1 MSLYRILSRTNKTPP
16 PLQLL
21 SKSATK
27 EDEYPVL
34 SRGPN
39 APPSPNP
46 AVPLDDTHPPAA
58 HRRPKLDATL
68 EIELR
73 RACAVIL
80 RDLKP
85 SGHDLED
92 TRMKQDILVEG
103 NSDEDLSTSIPKD
116 VPKLPVTRSGQRAQ
130 QKAIEARD
138 TAESPAW
145 PLSPTLTNVSGKE
158 KRKSRPTSDS
168 LEVPPLRTKLR
179 VDAMMLGTSGPTSPL
194 REELNGGLAPVQT
207 AVMSPQ
213 SAGTRPVSG
222 YLVQDFY
229 QQQPPPNAGLN
240 DSISSTGSS
249 VGRHTDSTNRALSE
263 STNLSSPAFTT
274 PAFTSKRASQIG
286 TASSNMPGSWPTS
299 ADKKT
304 FDAVEE
310 GEQDRDEPARPNK
323 RSSVIHSIA
332 PLALNR
338 IGSGQ
343 QSSNQSRPATAVSKV
358 DSTQQSSNVSR
369 PATGT
374 DASYLKAQAVPI
386 IHSRSTSSVHASD
399 GLNEK
404 IIDRRPSTVQ
414 AATAQNEAEQLLQPP
429 AEVSQQQESTATQAA
444 EQRGT
449 SMIKDSQAAST
460 MLQQEPPQTEP
471 IFSQDTAVPPASD
484 APTEEQLRIK
494 ASKLANIKDKSD
506 EPLANSRAKMTTA
519 GPTVPDRRSSRLPGQ
534 TFTTYGAASG
544 ITASLDAMNDQSYM
558 DSAVQRQPTND
569 SAYAGA
575 ASAPRSPAT
584 AQKTHQWP
592 ITAPVDQLTPPASDA
607 APTPLVMTPHISSQ
621 LTHKQDSTVFV
632 KDFWKP
638 APARA
643 QSAGRVAQYSNTPSL
658 RTKRS
663 DADVHYRSQESA
675 PLPSFVGPDTTMFQP
690 RSVTPDSP
698 VSSMVRAY
706 AASPVP
712 RVTSPLA
719 PQSQSM
725 TSLPLGPPSDNA
737 NKTLPLL
744 PGNAMQ
750 GYFPPQVPAVPSKPG
765 ETPRTMSLATS
776 APAASNMARAR
787 SFSSAKAGP
796 SSSTTSF
803 AIPTI
808 PNHQAHPAASSTS
821 LAQSVNQQNYT
832 AGSTNT
838 HTRSQSM
845 HSQKP
850 TPSMTRRNIPPY
862 VPGYGHIGL
871 VSNNASTATS
881 AKHTRNVSAASAATT
896 NSTTAAADRAAVLT
910 QQQQKAQTAAQAK
923 GIKGLLFKLGGG
935 DMPPPRQARQTPQQ
949 QAAAAK
955 KSQKGKK
962 SKNATWVAPPLAY
975 GYGQEEDMWYDED
988 YDEMACAAPI
998 VPFGRGW

>member
-1 MSLYRILSRTNKTPP
+1 
-16 PLQLL
+16 
-21 SKSATK
+21 
-27 EDEYPVL
+27 
-34 SRGPN
+34 
-39 APPSPNP
+39 
-46 AVPLDDTHPPAA
+46 LDDTHPPAA

-92 TRMKQDILVEG
+92 TRMKQDILVDG

-130 QKAIEARD
+130 QKAKEARD
-138 TAESPAW
+138 AAESPAW
-145 PLSPTLTNVSGKE
+145 PLSPTLTNMSGKE
-158 KRKSRPTSDS
+158 KRKSRPISDS

-194 REELNGGLAPVQT
+194 REELNGGLAPIPT

-229 QQQPPPNAGLN
+229 QQQPLPAAGLN
-240 DSISSTGSS
+240 DSMSSTGSS

-263 STNLSSPAFTT
+263 STNLSSAAFTT
-274 PAFTSKRASQIG
+274 PAFASKRASQIG
-286 TASSNMPGSWPTS
+286 AAASNMPGSWPTT

-310 GEQDRDEPARPNK
+310 GEQGREEPVRSNK

-332 PLALNR
+332 PLTINR
-338 IGSGQ
+338 VGSGQ
-343 QSSNQSRPATAVSKV
+343 QSSNQSRPATAISKV
-358 DSTQQSSNVSR
+358 DSTQESSNVSR

-374 DASYLKAQAVPI
+374 DASYLKAQAVNI
-386 IHSRSTSSVHASD
+386 IHSRSTSSVLGND
-399 GLNEK
+399 GPGEK
-404 IIDRRPSTVQ
+404 TADRRPSIVQ
-414 AATAQNEAEQLLQPP
+414 AATIPDEAEQLDTQPTVGQNHPEPIASQVKEQPARPEPQQEVSAQVPQPP
-429 AEVSQQQESTATQAA
+429 SSTL
-444 EQRGT
+444 QREALQ
-449 SMIKDSQAAST
+449 SDALIDKD
-460 MLQQEPPQTEP
+460 
-471 IFSQDTAVPPASD
+471 VVVVPASD
-484 APTEEQLRIK
+484 APTDEQLRIK
-494 ASKLANIKDKSD
+494 ASKLADIKDKSD
-506 EPLANSRAKMTTA
+506 EPLANSRAKMATG
-519 GPTVPDRRSSRLPGQ
+519 GPAVPDRRTSKLPGQ
-534 TFTTYGAASG
+534 TSATDGAAPTT
-544 ITASLDAMNDQSYM
+544 TASVDAVNVQSYM
-558 DSAVQRQPTND
+558 DSTVQRQPTND

-575 ASAPRSPAT
+575 ASAPRSPAA

-621 LTHKQDSTVFV
+621 LTHQHDNTVFV

-638 APARA
+638 PPLRS
-643 QSAGRVAQYSNTPSL
+643 QSDGRVAQYSNTPSL

-706 AASPVP
+706 ASSPV

-719 PQSQSM
+719 SQQQN
-725 TSLPLGPPSDNA
+725 TNALPLGPPSDNA

-750 GYFPPQVPAVPSKPG
+750 GYFPPQVPAVPFKPG
-765 ETPRTMSLATS
+765 ESPRTMSLSTS

-787 SFSSAKAGP
+787 SFSSARAGP
-796 SSSTTSF
+796 STSTTSF
-803 AIPTI
+803 AVPTI
-808 PNHQAHPAASSTS
+808 PVHPSASTNS
-821 LAQSVNQQNYT
+821 LVQPVNQQNHT
-832 AGSTNT
+832 AASTNT

-862 VPGYGHIGL
+862 VPGYGHVGL
-871 VSNNASTATS
+871 VSNNASTAAS

-896 NSTTAAADRAAVLT
+896 NSTTAAADRAAILT
-910 QQQQKAQTAAQAK
+910 QQQQKAQSAAQAK

-935 DMPPPRQARQTPQQ
+935 DMPPSRQARQTPQQ
-949 QAAAAK
+949 QEATAK
-955 KSQKGKK
+955 KAQKGKK